1 MSDCPIC
8 KQNNGCQVDNV
19 LVVCRHTRKNKPVEG
34 YRVLHEAVTGKG
46 WVWEPVKV
54 LAELNG
60 SNGQKPVDEGG
71 FELFGDE
78 STDSK
83 DVIDDD
89 GRTFNQKAHEK
100 LYSQSKW
107 VCFANDLY
115 IWEGNYYRLVSDDEE
130 IPRIQI
136 FCDSYTEEK
145 NIGTKAKPCYISVYP
160 HANPRSVLDVLKWVK
175 MKYTKDMCFVN
186 PPGINC
192 SNGVVQLTWV
202 GRDLTI
208 ELVKHDPLTHYY
220 TSAPSIKYDP
230 KANPKYYEKMMECL
244 DDGARQIWERTIAA
258 SIDMLTIRKYGS
270 RTVKALF
277 LKGDGSNGKDSLKRI
292 TQILFGRGA
301 MSACSCTDWQQ
312 YDEGRYFTIYSL
324 QGKRINWPSE
334 NADAGRVDRLQ
345 GLKSAI
351 TGDEIIFERKGR
363 DPQSGEPQAVFLF
376 NINENPNLL
385 AQLKAT
391 ASRWAIIPF
400 DKTYSDNPGM
410 GELKADSRFKDDPD
424 FLKQKVVPA
433 FLNKILEQLQNV
445 VRDGID
451 YSATQETMDSLQKDS
466 CHLLRFAEDEGLR
479 YIPNSTVTPSEIW
492 DRLKAWYLSEGILT
506 VDHVYNRLESAE
518 KNIWVAQANPLDF
531 NVKGAN
537 QVMARFLELFPK
549 AKQGSGLDKNKN
561 KKLHIIGLGFES
573 KQTPSPERD
582 PASTDLDDF
591 VYER

>member
-1 MSDCPIC
+1 
-8 KQNNGCQVDNV
+8 
-19 LVVCRHTRKNKPVEG
+19 
-34 YRVLHEAVTGKG
+34 
-46 WVWEPVKV
+46 VKV
-54 LAELNG
+54 LAEVVTNG
-60 SNGQKPVDEGG
+60 NGNGHKPADAVG
-71 FELFGDE
+71 FEPLVDGDE
-78 STDSK
+78 PQAKESTNSK
-83 DVIDDD
+83 GIGDDD

-100 LYSQSKW
+100 LYSQNKW
-107 VCFANDLY
+107 VCFSNDLY
-115 IWEGNYYRLVSDDEE
+115 IWEGNYYRLVTDDEE
-130 IPRIQI
+130 IPRIQV
-136 FCDSYTEEK
+136 FCDSYTEDK
-145 NIGTKAKPCYISVYP
+145 AIGRGAKQQVITTYP
-160 HANPRSVLDVLKWVK
+160 YANPRSVLDVLKWVK

-192 SNGVVQLTWV
+192 SNGVVNLLWV
-202 GRDLTI
+202 GKTLTV
-208 ELVKHDPLTHYY
+208 ELVNHDHSVHYY
-220 TSAPSIKYDP
+220 ISKPSVKYDP
-230 KANPKYYEKMMECL
+230 KASPKCYEKMMECL

-258 SIDMLTIRKYGS
+258 SIDMPTIRKYGS

-312 YDEGRYFTIYSL
+312 YDEGRYFTIYPL

-334 NADAGRVDRLQ
+334 NADAGRIDRLQ
-345 GLKSAI
+345 GLKAAI

-385 AQLKAT
+385 AQLKAN

-400 DKTYSDNPGM
+400 DKTYSDNPGV
-410 GELKADSRFKDDPD
+410 GELKADSRFKDDLE
-424 FLKQKVVPA
+424 FLNQNVVPA

-451 YSATQETMDSLQKDS
+451 YSPVQETMDSLQKDS

-479 YIPNSTVTPSEIW
+479 YIPNNTITPSEIW
-492 DRLKAWYLSEGILT
+492 DRLKAWYISEGILT
-506 VDHVYNRLESAE
+506 IDHAYNKLESAE
-518 KNIWVAQANPLDF
+518 KNVWVSQANPLDH

-537 QVMARFLELFPK
+537 QVMTRFLELFPK

-561 KKLHIIGLGFES
+561 KKLHIIGLGFEP
-573 KQTPSPERD
+573 KQTPVIPVPETG
-582 PASTDLDDF
+582 PTLPGPDDY
-591 VYER
+591 VYEG